1 MDWVKMA
8 QEVNEFERL
17 RYVYLNQ
24 IVETKAKK
32 DFDFSVDSLGKSI
45 GPFKVG
51 NYYKMEY
58 YLAAT
63 FLKNDILELIEPLDV
78 QKIQKLAFNES
89 RSNEINKID
98 KNTYVAIR
106 EHMDVLAGKL
116 QRKLIPDREFKSF
129 NSNVQDLITVRMR
142 KISNYSQTQQNMK
155 ILQLFSDEER
165 LLLNDLTSEIIKWRT
180 YFGSIGS
187 PKKKE

>member
-1 MDWVKMA
+1 MA
-8 QEVNEFERL
+8 QEINEFERL
-17 RYVYLNQ
+17 RNVYLNQ

-32 DFDFSVDSLGKSI
+32 DFDFSVDILGKSI

-129 NSNVQDLITVRMR
+129 NSNVQDLITVRMK

-155 ILQLFSDEER
+155 LLQSFSEEER
-165 LLLNDLTSEIIKWRT
+165 ILLNNLTNELIQWRT